1 MKDLDP
7 LLHNQLRLSIMSLLT
22 AHEEITFT
30 FIVEKTEATRGNVS
44 VQVSKLE
51 KAGYL
56 SVKKE
61 FKERRPQTSMSIT
74 KTGLKAMDIY
84 TNTLKEYLNL

>member
-7 LLHNQLRLSIMSLLT
+7 MLHNQLRLSIMSLLV

-30 FIVEKTEATRGNVS
+30 YIVDKTGASRGNVS

-51 KAGYL
+51 EAGYL
-56 SVKKE
+56 EVSKTFVDKK
-61 FKERRPQTSMSIT
+61 PQTSMRIT
-74 KTGLKAMDIY
+74 DNGLRAMDEY
-84 TNTLKEYLNL
+84 TNALKEYLKL